1 MKSGETTRE
10 LPADVRDAVHANR
23 KIEAIKLLREQQS
36 LGLKEAKE
44 IVDAYIDEN
53 RHVIGDQRS
62 SRESGIGNRAY
73 FGDRHCGR
81 HHLRRVSS
89 VIIVQRRSS
98 ELSG

>member
-10 LPADVRDAVHANR
+10 LPADVRDAVDANR

-62 SRESGIGNRAY
+62 GRESGIGRILVIVIAGGIIYAAYRA
-73 FGDRHCGR
+73 
-81 HHLRRVSS
+81 
-89 VIIVQRRSS
+89 
-98 ELSG
+98 LS

>member
-62 SRESGIGNRAY
+62 GQESGIGRILVIVIAGGIIYAAYRA
-73 FGDRHCGR
+73 
-81 HHLRRVSS
+81 
-89 VIIVQRRSS
+89 
-98 ELSG
+98 LS

>member
-10 LPADVRDAVHANR
+10 LPADVRDAVDANR

-62 SRESGIGNRAY
+62 GQESGIGRILVIVIAGGIIYAAYRA
-73 FGDRHCGR
+73 
-81 HHLRRVSS
+81 
-89 VIIVQRRSS
+89 
-98 ELSG
+98 LS

>member
-10 LPADVRDAVHANR
+10 LPADVRDAVDANR

-36 LGLKEAKE
+36 LGLKAAKE

-62 SRESGIGNRAY
+62 GRESGIGRILVIVIAGGVIYAAYRA
-73 FGDRHCGR
+73 
-81 HHLRRVSS
+81 
-89 VIIVQRRSS
+89 
-98 ELSG
+98 LS

>member
-10 LPADVRDAVHANR
+10 LPADVRDAVDANR
-23 KIEAIKLLREQQS
+23 KIEAIKLLREQRS

-62 SRESGIGNRAY
+62 GQESGIGRILVIVIAGGIIYAAYRA
-73 FGDRHCGR
+73 
-81 HHLRRVSS
+81 
-89 VIIVQRRSS
+89 
-98 ELSG
+98 LS